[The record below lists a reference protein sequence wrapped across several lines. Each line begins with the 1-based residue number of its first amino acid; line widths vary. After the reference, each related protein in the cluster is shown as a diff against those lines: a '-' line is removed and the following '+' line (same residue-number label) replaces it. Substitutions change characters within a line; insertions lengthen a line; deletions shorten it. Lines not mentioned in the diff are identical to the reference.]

1 MGVRGR
7 IVTLVVV
14 GTVGM
19 LLMGCAGSAVRESES
34 FVPGHRSPGIV
45 VVVPFFTSRTD
56 FAGQKLVR
64 YPGFEG
70 YITVGEIAPEGPEIV
85 TGLFRQR
92 LIGNGYSVVSQ
103 ELVERTLPSARSQ
116 EGKPEVLAQRLSLQ
130 LKGDAVLM
138 GWVFRYRERIGNAWG
153 AQRPASVSFVALLY
167 NGRDGNLLWRGKF
180 DETQK
185 PLSEDALDFVSF
197 LRRGGRWLTARQLAS
212 DGMNLILFTFPG
224 EEKIRVNR

>member
-1 MGVRGR
+1 MCRGSLR
-7 IVTLVVV
+7 
-14 GTVGM
+14 
-19 LLMGCAGSAVRESES
+19 
-34 FVPGHRSPGIV
+34 F
-45 VVVPFFTSRTD
+45 
-56 FAGQKLVR
+56 
-64 YPGFEG
+64 
-70 YITVGEIAPEGPEIV
+70 
-85 TGLFRQR
+85 
-92 LIGNGYSVVSQ
+92 VVSNY
-103 ELVERTLPSARSQ
+103 
-116 EGKPEVLAQRLSLQ
+116 EVAKKRLW
-130 LKGDAVLM
+130 

-212 DGMNLILFTFPG
+212 DGINLILFTFPG